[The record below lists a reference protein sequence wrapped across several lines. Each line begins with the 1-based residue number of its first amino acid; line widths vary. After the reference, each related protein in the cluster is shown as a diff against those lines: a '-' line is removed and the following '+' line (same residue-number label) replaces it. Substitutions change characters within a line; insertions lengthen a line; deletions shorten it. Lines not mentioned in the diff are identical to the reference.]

1 MRQPAMGDRKATA
14 FSSFTDKKARFAGRR
29 SAKRADLEN
38 AAFGRRRS
46 AALHVQSLGGGVR
59 LNTD

>member
-1 MRQPAMGDRKATA
+1 LGSR
-14 FSSFTDKKARFAGRR
+14 DKKARFAGRR

-38 AAFGRRRS
+38 AAFGRRS

-59 LNTD
+59 LNMF